1 MLILTKK
8 NSDNRVNLTLFTI
21 IVAISLLGLVI
32 LFSTSSFSAHKSFGD
47 AYYYTK
53 KQSLFVLLGFCLLTL
68 CTQIPYTIWRNLA
81 WPLYAISIG
90 LLCMVFLPFIGREA
104 GGAQRWIT
112 FAGFSYQPS
121 DLARFATIMLIARI
135 FSRENQTDL
144 MGKFLVTKVLM
155 VLSLIA
161 LPVAL
166 VSLEPDFG
174 TAFHLLIVAVAL
186 LFLTNFP
193 FVVLLTIG
201 ISVAPI
207 LYYNVVKVPWR
218 LKRIIAF
225 LNPWKYRYE
234 EGYQLVA
241 AFKSFF
247 EGEFWGRGLGESIVR
262 HRLQAR
268 HTDFIFSVV
277 AEDFGLFGTYLLLCF
292 FLFITIYGMRLL
304 KSVDDNFGRLLGMG
318 ILLIFVLQTVIHISV
333 NMGLLPTTGINLP
346 LISYGG
352 TSITTYLLM
361 FGVLLNILKSQ
372 S

>member
-1 MLILTKK
+1 M
-8 NSDNRVNLTLFTI
+8 
-21 IVAISLLGLVI
+21 I

-53 KQSLFVLLGFCLLTL
+53 KQSLFVLLGFCLLIIS
-68 CTQIPYTIWRNLA
+68 TQIPYTIWKSFA

-90 LLCMVFLPFIGREA
+90 LLGMVFLPFIGRAA

-121 DLARFATIMLIARI
+121 DLARFTTIILIARI
-135 FSRENQTDL
+135 FSRDGQTDL
-144 MGKFLVTKVLM
+144 VGKSMATKV
-155 VLSLIA
+155 VTTLSLIA
-161 LPVAL
+161 LPVVL
-166 VSLEPDFG
+166 ISLEPDFG
-174 TAFHLLIVAVAL
+174 TAFHLLIVGVSL

-193 FVVLLTIG
+193 FVVLLSIG
-201 ISVAPI
+201 IAVAPL
-207 LYYNVVKVPWR
+207 LYYNIVQVPWR

-241 AFKSFF
+241 AFKSFL

-277 AEDFGLFGTYLLLCF
+277 AEDFGLLGIYLLLF
-292 FLFITIYGMRLL
+292 SFLFIIIYGMILL
-304 KSVDDNFGRLLGMG
+304 KNINDNFGKLLGMG
-318 ILLIFVLQTVIHISV
+318 ILLIFTLQTIIHISV

-352 TSITTYLLM
+352 TSMITYLLM
-361 FGVLLNILKSQ
+361 FGVFLNILKSQ
-372 S
+372 N